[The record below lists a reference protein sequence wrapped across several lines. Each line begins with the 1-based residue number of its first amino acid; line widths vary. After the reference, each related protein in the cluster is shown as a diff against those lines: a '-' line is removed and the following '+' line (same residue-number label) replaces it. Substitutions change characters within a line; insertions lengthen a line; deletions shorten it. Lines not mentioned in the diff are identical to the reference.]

1 LGVGVAGIFVKNIV
15 ISAIGGRQR
24 EPYYGRRTF
33 PYRAAVSSMLTS
45 HLLER
50 CHFEHVPLAVFPG
63 SLDAARAVA
72 AEIAA
77 LLRTR
82 QREGRPVVLG
92 LATGS
97 TPVSVYAELVRLHR
111 EEGLSF
117 AHVTTFNLDEYHP
130 LPPEHAQSY
139 RRFMRTHLFDHVDL
153 DPARTHLPSGT
164 VAKSEVDAHCA
175 AYEEKIRAAG
185 GIDFQILGIGR
196 TGHIGFNE
204 PGSPRH
210 SLTRLVT
217 LDPLTRR
224 DAAGDFGG
232 DENTPRHAL
241 TMGVRSILNARRVVL
256 MAWGQHK
263 ADIVRTAVE
272 GEVSA
277 HVTAS
282 FLQEH
287 DNALFVLDQAA
298 AGSLTRHRTPW
309 LTGPLADQG
318 LAWDERMTRR
328 AILWLS
334 QLRQKPILK
343 LTDNDY
349 NEAGLQDLLRAHG
362 SAYEANLVGFYQ
374 MQHTITGWPG
384 GRDPARTK
392 PGDAPVRPLHG
403 ASANVFPKR
412 VLVLSPHPDD
422 DVISMGGTLCRLVDQ
437 GHEVHIAYEVS
448 GAGAVS
454 DEAVWRSLAFARDT
468 GLAEAATAARLDA
481 LCAAHEQGAAFP
493 ASAELNVWKGLIRR
507 HEAIAG
513 ARVCGV
519 PGERLHFLELPLY
532 DAAPRSRNYSEA
544 DIAILHRLLGE
555 LRPHLI
561 YAAGDLDDPHGT
573 HRLCLRV
580 LREALARSADES
592 WCRDAELWLYRGAW
606 AEWPLDE
613 IDLAVPLSPQEVLRR
628 RRAIFRH
635 ETQKDQA
642 LFLGEDRREF
652 WQRTEDRGRRLAQAY
667 NALGLAEYEAI
678 EAFRRYAPAEFIGS
692 NAF

>member
-1 LGVGVAGIFVKNIV
+1 
-15 ISAIGGRQR
+15 
-24 EPYYGRRTF
+24 
-33 PYRAAVSSMLTS
+33 
-45 HLLER
+45 
-50 CHFEHVPLAVFPG
+50 
-63 SLDAARAVA
+63 
-72 AEIAA
+72 
-77 LLRTR
+77 
-82 QREGRPVVLG
+82 
-92 LATGS
+92 
-97 TPVSVYAELVRLHR
+97 
-111 EEGLSF
+111 
-117 AHVTTFNLDEYHP
+117 
-130 LPPEHAQSY
+130 
-139 RRFMRTHLFDHVDL
+139 MRTHLFDHVDI

-164 VAKSEVDAHCA
+164 VPKSEVDAHCA
-175 AYEEKIRAAG
+175 AYEEKIAAAG

-204 PGSPRH
+204 PGSARH

-232 DENTPRHAL
+232 DAATPRHAL
-241 TMGVRSILNARRVVL
+241 TMGVRSIMNARRVVL

-263 ADIVRTAVE
+263 ADIVRQAVE
-272 GEVSA
+272 GEVNT

-287 DNALFVLDQAA
+287 PAALFVLDAAA
-298 AGSLTRHRTPW
+298 AGSLTRYRTPW
-309 LTGPLADQG
+309 LVGPLSEQG

-334 QLRQKPILK
+334 GLKQKPILK
-343 LTDNDY
+343 LTDDDY
-349 NEAGLQDLLRAHG
+349 NEAGLQDLLRTHG
-362 SAYEANLVGFYQ
+362 SAYDANLIGFYQ

-384 GRDPARTK
+384 GRDPKKTK
-392 PGDAPVRPLHG
+392 PGDAPVRPLR
-403 ASANVFPKR
+403 APSANVFPKR

-454 DEAVWRSLAFARDT
+454 DDSLWHLLAFVRDS
-468 GLAEAATAARLDA
+468 GLVDAAKRGSLDA
-481 LCAAHEQGAAFP
+481 LYASLGGGGSLP
-493 ASAELNVWKGLIRR
+493 ATPELLNWKGLIRR
-507 HEAIAG
+507 HEAIAA

-519 PGERLHFLELPLY
+519 AEARLHFLDLPLY
-532 DAAPRSRNYSEA
+532 NAAPRTRSYGA
-544 DIAILHRLLGE
+544 DDVARMSALLE
-555 LRPHLI
+555 KFQPHLI

-573 HRLCLRV
+573 HRLCLHV
-580 LREALARSADES
+580 LRDAIAQAAQAKARWVAET
-592 WCRDAELWLYRGAW
+592 ELWLYRGAW

-652 WQRTEDRGRRLAQAY
+652 WQRTEDRSRRLAQAY

-678 EAFRRYAPAEFIGS
+678 EAFKGYSPDEFLKS
-692 NAF
+692 AAF

>member
-1 LGVGVAGIFVKNIV
+1 ML
-15 ISAIGGRQR
+15 S
-24 EPYYGRRTF
+24 
-33 PYRAAVSSMLTS
+33 RATLPS
-45 HLLER
+45 
-50 CHFEHVPLAVFPG
+50 CHFEHVPIAVFTG
-63 SLDAARAVA
+63 SVEASRAVA
-72 AEIAA
+72 AEIAG
-77 LLRTR
+77 LIRER
-82 QREGRPVVLG
+82 QRERRPCVLG

-111 EEGLSF
+111 EENLSF
-117 AHVTTFNLDEYHP
+117 AGVTTFNLDEYYP
-130 LPPEHAQSY
+130 LSPDHAQSY

-153 DPARTHLPSGT
+153 DPARTHLPLGT
-164 VAKSEVDAHCA
+164 VAKTEVDAHCA

-232 DENTPRHAL
+232 DEHTPRHAL
-241 TMGVRSILNARRVVL
+241 TMGVRSILQARRVVL

-263 ADIVRTAVE
+263 ADIVRSAIE
-272 GEVSA
+272 GEVGPQI
-277 HVTAS
+277 TAS

-287 DNALFVLDQAA
+287 PHALFVLDGAA
-298 AGSLTRHRTPW
+298 AGSLTRNRAPW
-309 LTGPLADQG
+309 LVGPLADQG
-318 LAWDERMTRR
+318 LTWDERMTRR

-334 QLRQKPILK
+334 QLKQKAVLK
-343 LTDNDY
+343 LTDDDY

-374 MQHTITGWPG
+374 LQYTITGWPG
-384 GRDPARTK
+384 GRDPAKTK
-392 PGDAPVRPLHG
+392 PGDAPVRPLR
-403 ASANVFPKR
+403 ACSAGVFPKR

-448 GAGAVS
+448 GAGAVP
-454 DEAVWRSLAFARDT
+454 DEALWRMLAFADGAGLGAGDAGRAWRVAFERGAVPPQT
-468 GLAEAATAARLDA
+468 GDVLK
-481 LCAAHEQGAAFP
+481 
-493 ASAELNVWKGLIRR
+493 WKALIRR
-507 HEAIAG
+507 LEAISA
-513 ARVCGV
+513 AQVCGV
-519 PGERLHFLELPLY
+519 PQDRLHFLDLPFY
-532 DAAPRSRNYSEA
+532 QAAPRLRRYGDA
-544 DIAILHRLLGE
+544 DIMAMYTLLNTV
-555 LRPHLI
+555 RPHLI

-580 LREALARSADES
+580 LRDALARSGHEN
-592 WCRDAELWLYRGAW
+592 WMRDAELWLYRGAW

-678 EAFRRYAPAEFIGS
+678 EAFRRYAPEEFVRT
-692 NAF
+692 AAL

>member
-1 LGVGVAGIFVKNIV
+1 
-15 ISAIGGRQR
+15 
-24 EPYYGRRTF
+24 
-33 PYRAAVSSMLTS
+33 MLSS
-45 HLLER
+45 HLVPS
-50 CHFEHVPLAVFPG
+50 CHFEHAPLALFG
-63 SLDAARAVA
+63 SSHDASRAVA

-77 LLRTR
+77 LIRAR
-82 QREGRPVVLG
+82 QAEGRPCVLG

-117 AHVTTFNLDEYHP
+117 KNVTTFNLDEYYP
-130 LPPEHAQSY
+130 LPPEHPQSY
-139 RRFMRTHLFDHVDL
+139 RHFMRTHLFDHIDL
-153 DPARTHLPSGT
+153 DPPRTHLPLGT
-164 VAKSEVDAHCA
+164 VAKHDVDAHCA
-175 AYEEKIRAAG
+175 AYEKMIRDAG
-185 GIDFQILGIGR
+185 GLDFQILGIGR

-217 LDPLTRR
+217 LDPITRR

-232 DENTPRHAL
+232 DEHTPRFAL

-263 ADIVRTAVE
+263 ADIVRAALE
-272 GEVSA
+272 GEVSS

-287 DNALFVLDQAA
+287 ANALFVLDAA
-298 AGSLTRHRTPW
+298 AASSLTRHRTPW
-309 LTGPLADQG
+309 LIGPLADQG

-334 QLRQKPILK
+334 QLRAKPILK
-343 LTDNDY
+343 LTDDDY

-392 PGDAPVRPLHG
+392 PGDAPVRPLR
-403 ASANVFPKR
+403 APSANVFPKR

-422 DVISMGGTLCRLVDQ
+422 DVISMGGTLCRLVDH

-454 DEAVWRSLAFARDT
+454 DEALWRNLAFARD
-468 GLAEAATAARLDA
+468 A
-481 LCAAHEQGAAFP
+481 LNANGAVKSWLAAFDAGQEP
-493 ASAELNVWKGLIRR
+493 AASPEVARWKGLVRR
-507 HEAIAG
+507 LEAISA

-519 PGERLHFLELPLY
+519 PLGRLHFLDLPFY
-532 DAAPRSRNYSEA
+532 NAAAPRSRRYGEA
-544 DIAILHRLLGE
+544 DVTAMHALLAG
-555 LRPHLI
+555 LKPHLI

-580 LREALARSADES
+580 LRDALACAAGES
-592 WCRDAELWLYRGAW
+592 WLRDAELWLYRGAW
-606 AEWPLDE
+606 AGWPLDE

-642 LFLGEDRREF
+642 LFLGDDRREF
-652 WQRTEDRGRRLAQAY
+652 WQRTEDRSRQLAQAY

-678 EAFRRYAPAEFIGS
+678 EAFRRYAPEEFVGT
-692 NAF
+692 AAV

>member
-1 LGVGVAGIFVKNIV
+1 MPINI
-15 ISAIGGRQR
+15 
-24 EPYYGRRTF
+24 
-33 PYRAAVSSMLTS
+33 
-45 HLLER
+45 LER
-50 CHFEHVPLAVFPG
+50 CHQEQVALSVYPH
-63 SLDAARAVA
+63 SQQAARAVA
-72 AEIAA
+72 GEIAA
-77 LLRTR
+77 LIRSR
-82 QREGRPVVLG
+82 QAEKRGVVLG

-97 TPVSVYAELVRLHR
+97 TPISLYAELVRLHR

-117 AHVTTFNLDEYHP
+117 ANVTTFNLDEYYP
-130 LPPEHAQSY
+130 IAPDRAQSY

-164 VAKSEVDAHCA
+164 VAKAEVDAHCA
-175 AYEEKIRAAG
+175 AYEAQIAAAG

-204 PGSPRH
+204 PGSARH

-232 DENTPRHAL
+232 DAGTPRHAL

-263 ADIVRTAVE
+263 ADIVRAAVE
-272 GEVSA
+272 GEVNT

-287 DNALFVLDQAA
+287 PAALFVLDAAA
-298 AGSLTRHRTPW
+298 AGSLTRYRTPW
-309 LTGPLADQG
+309 LVGPLSDQG

-334 QLRQKPILK
+334 GRKQKPILK
-343 LTDNDY
+343 LTDDDY

-362 SAYEANLVGFYQ
+362 SAYDANLIGFYQ

-384 GRDPARTK
+384 GRDPKKTK
-392 PGDAPVRPLHG
+392 PGDAPVRPLR
-403 ASANVFPKR
+403 APSATIFPKR

-454 DEAVWRSLAFARDT
+454 DESLWQLLAFVRGSGLVDAAKRDALDTLYT
-468 GLAEAATAARLDA
+468 GLAGGGGTPPAT
-481 LCAAHEQGAAFP
+481 P
-493 ASAELNVWKGLIRR
+493 ELVQWKGLIRR
-507 HEAIAG
+507 HEAIAA

-519 PGERLHFLELPLY
+519 PEARLHFLDLPLY
-532 DAAPRSRNYSEA
+532 NAAPRARHYGAEDVA
-544 DIAILHRLLGE
+544 RLSAL
-555 LRPHLI
+555 LDKFQPHLI

-573 HRLCLRV
+573 HRLCLQV
-580 LREALARSADES
+580 LRDGLAAATAAKAAWVAET
-592 WCRDAELWLYRGAW
+592 ELWLYRGAW

-652 WQRTEDRGRRLAQAY
+652 WQRTEDRSRRLAQAY
-667 NALGLAEYEAI
+667 NALGLAEYEAV
-678 EAFRRYAPAEFIGS
+678 EAFKGYAPAEFLRS
-692 NAF
+692 AAF

>member
-1 LGVGVAGIFVKNIV
+1 MPINI
-15 ISAIGGRQR
+15 
-24 EPYYGRRTF
+24 
-33 PYRAAVSSMLTS
+33 
-45 HLLER
+45 LER
-50 CHFEHVPLAVFPG
+50 CHHEHTPVAVYPR
-63 SLDAARAVA
+63 SLEAARAVA
-72 AEIAA
+72 GEIAA
-77 LLRTR
+77 LIRSR
-82 QREGRPVVLG
+82 QAEKRGVVLG

-97 TPVSVYAELVRLHR
+97 TPISLYAELVRLHR

-117 AHVTTFNLDEYHP
+117 ANVTTFNLDEYYP

-153 DPARTHLPSGT
+153 DPARCHLPSGT
-164 VAKSEVDAHCA
+164 VGKTEVDAHCT
-175 AYEEKIRAAG
+175 AYEAMIAAAG

-204 PGSPRH
+204 PGSARH

-232 DENTPRHAL
+232 DAATPRHAL
-241 TMGVRSILNARRVVL
+241 TMGVSSILQARRVVL

-263 ADIVRTAVE
+263 ADIVRAAVE
-272 GEVSA
+272 GEVNT
-277 HVTAS
+277 HVTAA

-287 DNALFVLDQAA
+287 SNALYVLDAAA
-298 AGSLTRHRTPW
+298 AGSLTRYRTPW
-309 LTGPLADQG
+309 LVGSLSDQG

-334 QLRQKPILK
+334 QLRQKAILK
-343 LTDNDY
+343 LTDDDY
-349 NEAGLQDLLRAHG
+349 NETGLQDLLRAHG
-362 SAYEANLVGFYQ
+362 SAYEANLIGFYQ

-384 GRDPARTK
+384 GRDPKRTK
-392 PGDAPVRPLHG
+392 PGDAPVRPLR
-403 ASANVFPKR
+403 APSAAAFPKR

-437 GHEVHIAYEVS
+437 GHEVHVAYEVS

-454 DEAVWRSLAFARDT
+454 DDALWHLLAFVRDS
-468 GLAEAATAARLDA
+468 GLLASDRSKQLDA
-481 LCAAHEQGAAFP
+481 LYAGLGGGAALP
-493 ASAELNVWKGLIRR
+493 VSPELTQWKGLIRR
-507 HEAIAG
+507 HEAIAA

-519 PGERLHFLELPLY
+519 DESRLHFLDLPFY
-532 DAAPRSRNYSEA
+532 KAEPRARRYGPEDVSRLST
-544 DIAILHRLLGE
+544 LLTK
-555 LRPHLI
+555 LQPHLI

-573 HRLCLRV
+573 HRLCLHV
-580 LREALARSADES
+580 LRDALAQAAGAKAKWLAES
-592 WCRDAELWLYRGAW
+592 ELWLYRGAW

-652 WQRTEDRGRRLAQAY
+652 WQRTEDRSRRLAQAY

-678 EAFRRYAPAEFIGS
+678 EAFKGYSPEEFLRS
-692 NAF
+692 AAF

>member
-1 LGVGVAGIFVKNIV
+1 MT
-15 ISAIGGRQR
+15 
-24 EPYYGRRTF
+24 P
-33 PYRAAVSSMLTS
+33 S

-50 CHFEHVPLAVFPG
+50 NHHEHAPIAVFPG
-63 SLDAARAVA
+63 SLEAARAVA
-72 AEIAA
+72 AEIATLIRSRA
-77 LLRTR
+77 
-82 QREGRPVVLG
+82 REGRPCVLG

-97 TPVSVYAELVRLHR
+97 TPVSLYAELVRLHR

-117 AHVTTFNLDEYHP
+117 AGVTTFNLDEYYP
-130 LPPEHAQSY
+130 LAPAQPQSY
-139 RRFMRTHLFDHVDL
+139 RRFMRLHFFDLVDL

-164 VAKSEVDAHCA
+164 VPKAGVDAHCA
-175 AYEEKIRAAG
+175 DYEAAIAAAG
-185 GIDFQILGIGR
+185 GIDLQVLGIGR

-232 DENTPRHAL
+232 DAATPRFAL
-241 TMGVRSILNARRVVL
+241 TMGVRSILNARRVIL

-263 ADIVRTAVE
+263 ADVVRAAIE

-277 HVTAS
+277 RVTAS

-287 DNALFVLDQAA
+287 ANATFVLDEAA
-298 AGSLTRHRTPW
+298 AGSLTRRRTPW
-309 LTGPLADQG
+309 LVGPLAEQG

-343 LTDNDY
+343 LTDDDY
-349 NEAGLQDLLRAHG
+349 NETGLQDLLRAHG
-362 SAYEANLVGFYQ
+362 SAYEANLVGFYE

-384 GRDPARTK
+384 GRDPARAK
-392 PGDAPVRPLHG
+392 PGDAPVRPLR
-403 ASANVFPKR
+403 APSAGIFPKR

-448 GAGAVS
+448 GAAAVS
-454 DEAVWRSLAFARDT
+454 DEAVWRVLAFVRDS
-468 GLAEAATAARLDA
+468 GLATPADASRLGSLCENLADAAVETAA
-481 LCAAHEQGAAFP
+481 
-493 ASAELNVWKGLIRR
+493 ASELLRWKGLIRR
-507 HEAIAG
+507 HEAVSA

-519 PGERLHFLELPLY
+519 PEGRLHFLDLPFY
-532 DAAPRSRNYSEA
+532 AAEA
-544 DIAILHRLLGE
+544 RGRRYGAADVAVLAALLDQVQ
-555 LRPHLI
+555 PHLI

-573 HRLCLRV
+573 HRLCLQV
-580 LREALARSADES
+580 LRDAIAEAVGKKAVWLAA
-592 WCRDAELWLYRGAW
+592 AELWLYRGAW

-628 RRAIFRH
+628 RKAIFRH

-652 WQRTEDRGRRLAQAY
+652 WQRTEDRSRRLAHAY
-667 NALGLAEYEAI
+667 NDLGLAEYEAI
-678 EAFRRYAPAEFIGS
+678 EAFRRYAPADFVRRA
-692 NAF
+692 AF